1 MSNFAK
7 IRSQCRGGSKSNAY
21 ASGGRAKSNKTTVNV
36 VVPSGG
42 ASGAQASPPVAPGG
56 AGRPP
61 PRPVPP
67 VAANAALGA
76 MGAQPMMNKGGRV
89 KKQPKGGAGGG
100 MGRLQKAGMK
110 G

>member
-7 IRSQCRGGSKSNAY
+7 IRASCRGGSSNAY
-21 ASGGRAKSNKTTVNV
+21 ANGGRAKSNRTTVNV
-36 VVPSGG
+36 VVPPSG
-42 ASGAQASPPVAPGG
+42 ASGAQSAPAAPPGAPGG
-56 AGRPP
+56 LP

-67 VAANAALGA
+67 VAANTALGA
-76 MGAQPMMNKGGRV
+76 MGGQPMMNKGGRV
-89 KKQPKGGAGGG
+89 TGGAGGG